1 LSSKDLR
8 LTFEL
13 AASLSNSLRS
23 RSVTYET
30 ATTQRTSEM
39 RGNLCTAASDHRRMN
54 FTETMDTL
62 DNVRKSAVMSSEF
75 FVEAVAYRAAIFARD
90 VD

>member
-1 LSSKDLR
+1 
-8 LTFEL
+8 
-13 AASLSNSLRS
+13 
-23 RSVTYET
+23 
-30 ATTQRTSEM
+30 M